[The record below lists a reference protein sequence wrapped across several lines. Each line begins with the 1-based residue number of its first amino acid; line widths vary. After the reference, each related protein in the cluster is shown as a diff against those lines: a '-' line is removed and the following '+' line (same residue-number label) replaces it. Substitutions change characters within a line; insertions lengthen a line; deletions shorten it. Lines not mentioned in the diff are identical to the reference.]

1 MNFRPAQI
9 QYGWLERGIMRFLF
23 AVVVER
29 HVPHSLS
36 HLTISTPHSLG
47 RFVDLRFLLDPETFL
62 VCRYLLWAALFLYVL
77 RVAWVVVL
85 PYLALLSI
93 AVGIIINSQGAIGH
107 YLQIMSLVLCMQT
120 AAHFYGWIQSLR
132 GREKLSP
139 AANEDRVISWSQQAI
154 VATYLVSALTKLV
167 HTSGMWFFQSPL
179 IAVEIIKATDQDYY
193 NRLNAA
199 AYGSGSAIAEWIVQ
213 HPFLIAVGLGA
224 GLLIELTS
232 PLALLDRRF
241 ALCYGLALLTFH
253 ETLQRVMK
261 LNFLYNEYLLWI
273 YLVNVPFWIWF
284 AGRAIGE
291 FRLHKDRPCRH
302 NASGQV

>member
-1 MNFRPAQI
+1 MNFGPAQI
-9 QYGWLERGIMRFLF
+9 QYGWLERCIMRLLF

-29 HVPHSLS
+29 HIPYSLS
-36 HLTISTPHSLG
+36 HLTISAPHGLG
-47 RFVDLRFLLDPETFL
+47 RLVDLRFLLDPSGFL

-93 AVGIIINSQGAIGH
+93 AVGTIINSQGATEH

-120 AAHFYGWIQSLR
+120 AAYFYGWIRSRR
-132 GREKLSP
+132 GREKLAS

-154 VATYLVSALTKLV
+154 VATYLVSALTKLF
-167 HTSGMWFFQSPL
+167 HTSGMWFFQSPM

-199 AYGSGSAIAEWIVQ
+199 AYGSGSFIAEWIVQ
-213 HPFLIAVGLGA
+213 HPFLVAVVLGA

-232 PLALLDRRF
+232 PLALLGRRF
-241 ALCYGLALLTFH
+241 ALYYGLALLTFH
-253 ETLQRVMK
+253 ETVQRVMK

-273 YLVNVPFWIWF
+273 YLVNVPFWVWL
-284 AGRAIGE
+284 ATRAIRE
-291 FRLHKDRPCRH
+291 FPLHKKSSARL
-302 NASGQV
+302 